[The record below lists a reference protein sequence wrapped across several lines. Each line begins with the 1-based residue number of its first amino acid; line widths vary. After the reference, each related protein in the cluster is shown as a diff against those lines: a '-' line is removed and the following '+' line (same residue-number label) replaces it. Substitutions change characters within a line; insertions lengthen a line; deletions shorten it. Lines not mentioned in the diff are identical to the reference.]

1 MSKSLIQAIN
11 MGKKSTPEEIFNNW
25 KATGLL
31 TDISAERQIEA
42 ALLLEDMAKYIMFV
56 TQFRSFPEAALTFV
70 FPIMARIMRDKEI
83 YSFNSKSLFKDI
95 CAKWLMAEDV
105 FDYRDDTGRDF
116 QAEFCTMYASK
127 YEDPM
132 SIVKSI
138 IEPNVKQEEE
148 KNSVWVGRPYQF
160 RSPGVYVREQDINY
174 VFGTDP
180 ANENNEISILSEVRY
195 SG

>member
-1 MSKSLIQAIN
+1 

-31 TDISAERQIEA
+31 NAISAERQIEA
-42 ALLLEDMAKYIMFV
+42 ALLLEDMAKYITFV

-70 FPIMARIMRDKEI
+70 FPIMARIMRDKDI
-83 YSFNSKSLFKDI
+83 YNFNSKYLFNDI
-95 CAKWLMAEDV
+95 CAKWLMAEEV

-138 IEPNVKQEEE
+138 IEPSVKKEEE
-148 KNSVWVGRPYQF
+148 KGTWFSGRTSF
-160 RSPGVYVREQDINY
+160 ISPGVYIKETDISY
-174 VFGTDP
+174 VFGTDI
-180 ANENNEISILSEVRY
+180 ANGGNDIGALNGIRY